1 MKLVVVFL
9 NEHGDRC
16 TREFDSEYLCRVFVN
31 KLRHSK
37 RCRLVSY
44 PVFS

>member
-1 MKLVVVFL
+1 MSVVFI
-9 NEHGDRC
+9 NESGERC
-16 TREFDSEYLCRVFVN
+16 VRVFDSAYQCRLFIN

-44 PVFS
+44 PNV